1 MVIGPWLASYAFA
14 LHGKESFDRFRPA
27 AERSRCRAT
36 LFRVTAMAA
45 RGLRGSWLSA
55 NGRGGFGAL
64 HGAPSAVGALKIAC
78 KGLISQERF
87 GPSFEGKRYEIK

>member
-1 MVIGPWLASYAFA
+1 M
-14 LHGKESFDRFRPA
+14 RFLSKGRVK
-27 AERSRCRAT
+27 RACKIKVLQT
-36 LFRVTAMAA
+36 NFKMPC
-45 RGLRGSWLSA
+45 
-55 NGRGGFGAL
+55 GGGG

>member
-1 MVIGPWLASYAFA
+1 M
-14 LHGKESFDRFRPA
+14 
-27 AERSRCRAT
+27 
-36 LFRVTAMAA
+36 AMAA

-64 HGAPSAVGALKIAC
+64 AGGGGHGAPSAVGALKIAC